1 MKQIGDGTCEN
12 FDLLMPHKVGEMIG
26 GSMREDRLDVLL
38 EMMREKG
45 VSPGPLG
52 FYLDLRKFGSVPHG
66 GFGLGLD
73 RMCMLF
79 TGMENIKD
87 VVAFPVYFQHCEY

>member
-1 MKQIGDGTCEN
+1 
-12 FDLLMPHKVGEMIG
+12 MPYKVGEMIG
-26 GSMREDRLDVLL
+26 GSMRENNLDILL
-38 EMMREKG
+38 NTMKNKNINPE
-45 VSPGPLG
+45 PLE
-52 FYLDLRKFGSVPHG
+52 FFLDLRRYGTVEHG

-87 VVAFPVYFQHCEY
+87 VVAFPVSYKQCGY